1 MKLLATLSL
10 IICFFQANAQSVI
23 LKVGTNY
30 NSTIQKLVPENPGIS
45 LIGFDPKYGYQVGI
59 SYKQPLIKSL
69 FLSAEIGYL
78 NKGNQR
84 ISSTTKK
91 NLGDVN
97 FNYLFFAPS
106 IGYDLPYGFSA
117 KLGVSINKL
126 LNHEG
131 AVFNGIQAMDY
142 AYLAALNYNYKRI
155 GLEISYNKSI
165 QPVQKITLLGQGFDH
180 YHKWLTASLTFQLF
194 KKQAKTP

>member
-1 MKLLATLSL
+1 MKLLTILSFL
-10 IICFFQANAQSVI
+10 ICFIQVNAQSFT
-23 LKVGTNY
+23 LKIGTNY
-30 NSTIQKLVPENPGIS
+30 NSTIQQLVPENSGLS
-45 LIGFDPKYGYQVGI
+45 LIGFDPKYGYQAGI
-59 SYKQPLIKSL
+59 SYRQPLIKSL
-69 FLSAEIGYL
+69 FLNAEIDYL

-97 FNYLFFAPS
+97 FNYLSFASS

-131 AVFNGIQAMDY
+131 AVFNGIQGMDY

-155 GLEISYNKSI
+155 GLEMSYNKSI
-165 QPVQKITLLGQGFDH
+165 QPVQIA
-180 YHKWLTASLTFQLF
+180 ASLTFQIF
-194 KKQAKTP
+194 KKQAKIP